1 MNYHDPNLNSG
12 LELRATEHRN
22 LANNRHVLRRSPI
35 RSMLIKLVIFVI
47 VMSGVLLWMG
57 SLSAPDRSSIHSGSQ
72 GYSNTYSNP
81 E

>member
-1 MNYHDPNLNSG
+1 MNYHDLNLNTG

-35 RSMLIKLVIFVI
+35 RSIFIKFVIFLVLFSA
-47 VMSGVLLWMG
+47 VMMWIG
-57 SLSAPDRSSIHSGSQ
+57 SLSAPKVSNEQTVDQSISST
-72 GYSNTYSNP
+72 NSNP